1 MAFFADNNPVFSKF
15 ADFHRHGASVN
26 TKIIGKSLSVIGDR
40 ERAGFVLFGL
50 YEQIGHQLFAGSS
63 VGGDLDFLVENEIL
77 RCDHPKEIEDHPAV
91 KGAGTGA
98 AGCDTP
104 AVDEHYLAVLRCGYT
119 DR

>member
-1 MAFFADNNPVFSKF
+1 MTFFTGNDTVFAQFADL
-15 ADFHRHGASVN
+15 HRHGATVN
-26 TKIIGKSLSVIGDR
+26 TEVIRKGLAVIGNR
-40 ERAGFVLFGL
+40 EGSGFILLGL
-50 YEQIGHQLFAGSS
+50 HEQEGHQLFPGGS
-63 VGGDLDFLVENEIL
+63 VGGNLDFLVEKEIL
-77 RCDHPKEIEDHPAV
+77 RGDHPKEIEDHPAV